1 MKMFSLN
8 DGSEMIEVKVEEGST
23 LYTAD
28 SSYSTN
34 KYLTGGSSGT
44 MFYMVGVKS
53 Y

>member
-8 DGSEMIEVKVEEGST
+8 DGSEMIEVKVEEGT